1 MAKVV
6 MIEGKPVL
14 RDDWHP
20 MDIESVA
27 ENMDIQ
33 LTEDQVLEVM
43 EIIARRHDANIGINW
58 DVIGSAIDCVLESA

>member
-1 MAKVV
+1 MAQVV
-6 MIEGKPVL
+6 MVEGKPVL

-27 ENMDIQ
+27 EDMEIE

-43 EIIARRHDANIGINW
+43 EIIVRRHDANIGINW
-58 DVIGSAIDCVLESA
+58 DVIGSAIDYVLESA